1 MNQNREIITKITPE
15 QQQKYNQKIEQVK
28 KYQEQILSTTVEYKK
43 KELRYELLNL
53 CDDVSVFAYLNLIDK
68 SGKPYKLFSYQ
79 DLIVNEKNKNVIVA
93 KGRKIGATDI
103 ISILILHRA
112 MFNENYTVVV
122 ASKTQDMA
130 RRIIDRVRMFLVSC
144 PTTYKNIVGD
154 VDNKFE
160 IWIKNAGKKTY
171 SPIISVVAGESARG
185 VDADL
190 LVVDE
195 AAFIG
200 EGTVQNA
207 DYIYR
212 EILAPTISA
221 HDGQTFLISTPPKQ
235 PIGFF
240 WEAFNSSY
248 WKKYHFPS
256 KICPLITPNFLGKMK
271 DEMTHAAFRREYLGE
286 FFADSSTYFSEQEIR
301 DATQDYIIPV
311 QSEQQEFI
319 GIDWGETLSNSARVH
334 VIKQEDEVKVIN
346 IVEYPLKTDFA
357 YIIKE
362 INDIYTRKP
371 NLQVLADAGVG
382 RGQISVMK
390 DMQLPVQ
397 EYSFGGTKKGDLY
410 TELKILFEKRKV
422 KIPDHKQLINEL
434 SVYLAEYNPLTQ
446 RTRYHQPKES
456 KVSDHVLDAFALACF
471 CAMRMNQ
478 RVSLEFLPTEKK
490 DIVQNSTKTAICTVC
505 DEYFQTNK
513 ATTHF
518 QKLKCPKHSA

>member
-1 MNQNREIITKITPE
+1 MNPNQEIVTEVSPE
-15 QQQKYNQKIEQVK
+15 QQQKYDQKIKQVWES
-28 KYQEQILSTTVEYKK
+28 QEQILAETNIPNKK
-43 KELRYELLNL
+43 KLRYHLLDL
-53 CDDVSVFAYLNLIDK
+53 CDDVSVFAYLNLINK
-68 SGKPYKLFSYQ
+68 SNKPYKLFSYQ
-79 DLIVNEKNKNVIVA
+79 DLIVNEKSKNVIVA

-112 MFNENYTVVV
+112 MFNDNYTVVV

-144 PTTYKNIVGD
+144 PTYYKNIVGD

-160 IWIKNAGKKTY
+160 IWIKNANKKTY

-185 VDADL
+185 VDAHL

-221 HDGQTFLISTPPKQ
+221 HDGQTFLISTPPKV

-256 KICPLITPNFLGKMK
+256 KVCPLITPDFLAKMK
-271 DEMTHAAFRREYLGE
+271 DEMTDAAYRREYLGE
-286 FFADSSTYFSEQEIR
+286 FFADTGTYFSQKEIEDAVDKELVIPLHTEQPE
-301 DATQDYIIPV
+301 Y
-311 QSEQQEFI
+311 I

-334 VIKQEDEVKVIN
+334 VICEKENDKVIIKVVN
-346 IVEYPLKTDFA
+346 FVEYPLKTDFA
-357 YIIKE
+357 HIIKE
-362 INDIYTRKP
+362 INNIYERKK
-371 NLQVLADAGVG
+371 NVRILADAGVG

-390 DMQLPVQ
+390 DMGLPVE
-397 EYSFGGTKKGDLY
+397 EYTFGGTKKGDLY
-410 TELKILFEKRKV
+410 TELKILFEKRKIV
-422 KIPDHKQLINEL
+422 IPNHTQLINEL
-434 SVYLAEYNPLTQ
+434 SVYQAEYNPLTQ
-446 RTRYHQPKES
+446 RTRYHQPKDS
-456 KVSDHVLDAFALACF
+456 KVSDHILDAFALACF
-471 CAMRMNQ
+471 NAVRLIKPAS
-478 RVSLEFLPTEKK
+478 VSVVKQQETRSRAKRGKGQLLYCTKCDNYHYSK
-490 DIVQNSTKTAICTVC
+490 DRCM
-505 DEYFQTNK
+505 
-513 ATTHF
+513 
-518 QKLKCPKHSA
+518 PKV